1 LTVTARGQV
10 TLRKDVLEHLGVQ
23 RGGKITLYL
32 LPDGRVELR
41 ADRSTGSFRDLS
53 GMLEGKAKAFGFRS
67 KR

>member
-23 RGGKITLYL
+23 RGGKIRLYL
-32 LPDGRVELR
+32 LPDGWVELR
-41 ADRSTGSFRDLS
+41 ADRSTGSFRDRS
-53 GMLEGKAKAFGFRS
+53 GMLKGRAKAFGFRS